1 MADQENTVVFRKD
14 TETLKVSELLVR
26 KKTDMKARHFH
37 DTAEL
42 YILMEGKRYLFADR
56 RVLSLKAGQAVLIP
70 PGRIHKTST
79 FGDDPCYRRF
89 LLHLSEKGSEGII
102 RSLTGMDFEAFC
114 LKYQGCA
121 AFDSQ
126 TWPRVLDLMDRIKSE
141 FGGDS
146 PDLPM
151 ARLLA
156 HELLL
161 VFAGQKDRQEEE
173 GSLQG
178 AAPASPGSS
187 PGIHGFTE
195 DVIAYLSEH
204 YMEDISLDDLSGRF
218 FVSRAYLTR
227 SFRAVTG
234 VTLVQYLTVVR
245 IRNACRLLKDTDDSV
260 TEIARACGFSGGTYF
275 ENVFKRLRGMTP
287 RQYRK
292 KAGLSDS

>member
-1 MADQENTVVFRKD
+1 MAEHENTVVFRKD
-14 TETLKVSELLVR
+14 TETLRVSELLIR

-56 RVLSLKAGQAVLIP
+56 KVLSLEAGQAVLIP

-79 FGDDPCYRRF
+79 FGDDPCHRRF
-89 LLHLSEKGSEGII
+89 LLQLSEKGSEGII
-102 RSLTGMDFEAFC
+102 RTLTGMDFESFC

-161 VFAGQKDRQEEE
+161 VFAGQKDRQEGE
-173 GSLQG
+173 GPIQD
-178 AAPASPGSS
+178 AARSSS
-187 PGIHGFTE
+187 PGIHGLTE
-195 DVIAYLSEH
+195 DVIAYVSDH

-245 IRNACRLLKDTDDSV
+245 IRNACRLLKETDDSV
-260 TEIARACGFSGGTYF
+260 TEIARSCGFSGGTYF

-292 KAGLSDS
+292 KARLIDS

>member
-1 MADQENTVVFRKD
+1 MADKENTVVFRKD
-14 TETLKVSELLVR
+14 TETLRVSELLVR

-56 RVLSLKAGQAVLIP
+56 KVLSLEAGQAVLIP

-79 FGDDPCYRRF
+79 FGDDPCHRRF
-89 LLHLSEKGSEGII
+89 LLQLSEKGSEGII
-102 RSLTGMDFEAFC
+102 RSLTGMDFESFC

-126 TWPRVLDLMDRIKSE
+126 TWHRVLDLMDKVKMT

-161 VFAGQKDRQEEE
+161 VFAGQRDRQEVD
-173 GSLQG
+173 GSLQS
-178 AAPASPGSS
+178 AEHDSS
-187 PGIHGFTE
+187 PGIHSFTE
-195 DVIAYLSEH
+195 DVIAYLSDH
-204 YMEDISLDDLSGRF
+204 YMEDISLNDLSGHF

-227 SFRAVTG
+227 SFRSVTG

-292 KAGLSDS
+292 KARLIDS